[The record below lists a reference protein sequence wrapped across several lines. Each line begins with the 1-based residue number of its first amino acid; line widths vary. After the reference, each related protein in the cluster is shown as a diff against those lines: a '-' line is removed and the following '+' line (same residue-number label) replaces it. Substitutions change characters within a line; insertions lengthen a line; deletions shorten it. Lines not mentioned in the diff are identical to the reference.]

1 MRVFDAGSERTR
13 RIRPLTESILDRL
26 PRRRAA
32 WIAAWTLVPPLNAGV
47 NLLLGSGGTSAVWEQ
62 GRVLVVLNYAALSL
76 AVIITLLG
84 TERIARRVEDLWATS
99 AHVIRRDAASAFR
112 GMNAVFGPVTAAA
125 ATAIA
130 FGVSAY
136 IRDGWASAFLRGASW
151 FVLGLALWT
160 FLWTYAALQLGLHRL
175 GREHLRPDVARVDPA
190 LGLGPLGD
198 LAFMGLWMLL
208 LWLVP
213 VLLTGLPDVLGV
225 VIGMLVLAGGLG
237 AFFLSLFRLHRQM
250 VEVKQGELSLAR
262 DLYAQ
267 AYEPVRATPT
277 LDTLDEQRGLLG
289 AADALDKRAQ
299 AIHEWPIDEGTF
311 ARVITIATSVIA
323 MTIARLILDPF
334 GL

>member
-1 MRVFDAGSERTR
+1 MRVSAGGWERTR
-13 RIRPLTESILDRL
+13 DVRPLTRRILARL
-26 PRRRAA
+26 PGRRAA
-32 WIAAWTLVPPLNAGV
+32 WIAAWALVPSVNAGA

-76 AVIITLLG
+76 AVIVTLLG
-84 TERIARRVEDLWATS
+84 TEQIARRIEDLRSTS
-99 AHVIRRDAASAFR
+99 AHVLREGAATAFR
-112 GMNAVFGPVTAAA
+112 GMNAVVGPVTAAA
-125 ATAIA
+125 ATSVA
-130 FGVSAY
+130 FGVSAL
-136 IRDGWASAFLRGASW
+136 IRDGWASGFLRGATW

-160 FLWTYAALQLGLHRL
+160 FFWTYASLQLGLHRL

-190 LGLGPLGD
+190 LGLKPLGD

-208 LWLVP
+208 VWLVP

-237 AFFLSLFRLHRQM
+237 AFLLSLFRLHRQM
-250 VEVKQGELSLAR
+250 VEVKQGELALAR

-267 AYEPVRATPT
+267 AYEPVRMAPT
-277 LDTLDEQRGLLG
+277 LEALDQQRGVLG
-289 AADALDKRAQ
+289 AADALEQRAR

-311 ARVITIATSVIA
+311 ARVITITTSVIA